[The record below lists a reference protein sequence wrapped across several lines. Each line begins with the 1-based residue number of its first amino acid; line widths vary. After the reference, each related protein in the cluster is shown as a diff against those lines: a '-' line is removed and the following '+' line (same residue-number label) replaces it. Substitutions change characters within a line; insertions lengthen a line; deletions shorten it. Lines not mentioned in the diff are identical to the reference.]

1 MLHAILCLKTAPGS
15 MLEWHFWTNHLPSE
29 GDAIILSL
37 QSPHEPIERQL
48 VECRIRGRVWSLDQS
63 LSQCPEVMLDIVSN
77 DAIPAGWTPVS
88 ERRFS
93 TDRFLC
99 SLP

>member
-37 QSPHEPIERQL
+37 QSPDGPSERQL

-77 DAIPAGWTPVS
+77 DAIPVGWTPVS

-99 SLP
+99 SLS